1 MESFKTARTT
11 QSLLKVLHD
20 RQGTEVA
27 SASAALPPAPPVAAA
42 ARPSLMQQEDENEWC
57 SDSWV
62 LANINASA
70 RVHVEMETAKW

>member
-1 MESFKTARTT
+1 
-11 QSLLKVLHD
+11 
-20 RQGTEVA
+20 
-27 SASAALPPAPPVAAA
+27 
-42 ARPSLMQQEDENEWC
+42 MQQEDENEWC